1 MSNNVRQLA
10 DEYRIMKEVK
20 AFMLRV
26 IKKVLVCCLMMT
38 LFSCGKKP
46 QNIPHY
52 NISKVFKTDSVTT
65 VNVHI
70 NDRMTAAQLL
80 LIAGK
85 LKIDSA
91 KIQNLDIHYLLPGN
105 TDFSAGDNSYYAS
118 ARYVKDNEVKPT
130 DTLKDDNDN
139 VVRLKI
145 FGLSGER
152 AKSLLALQPK
162 EITGKNVLGRF
173 IDDYNHTVIIPFND
187 PLDKKNELYI
197 IEIDSTAKVVSATVP
212 QKIIEDGAEKWLVT
226 KNGDYI
232 TLKNNVLTQYAA
244 DGLGVP
250 FNSIKSGI

>member
-1 MSNNVRQLA
+1 
-10 DEYRIMKEVK
+10 MKRLISYIIVVGIVS
-20 AFMLRV
+20 AFFACS
-26 IKKVLVCCLMMT
+26 KKSQT
-38 LFSCGKKP
+38 
-46 QNIPHY
+46 IPHY
-52 NISKVFKTDSVTT
+52 TISKVFKTDSVTM

-70 NDRMTAAQLL
+70 DNRMTTEQLL

-85 LKIDSA
+85 LKTDSA

-130 DTLKDDNDN
+130 DTLKDDNGD

-145 FGLSGER
+145 FGLSSER
-152 AKSLLALQPK
+152 AKLLLALQPK

-187 PLDKKNELYI
+187 PSDKKNELYI

-212 QKIIEDGAEKWLVT
+212 QKVIEDGAEKWLVT